1 MPLVF
6 KGDVRLSK
14 IDKKL
19 TIFGFIFFNFI
30 IMGRI
35 KEVVIYL
42 TYYLNGVAVP
52 RSTGVRIHFSDWDDV
67 KGRVRLK
74 NPNAGR
80 LNDRLK
86 ECRDKIDA

>member
-1 MPLVF
+1 
-6 KGDVRLSK
+6 
-14 IDKKL
+14 
-19 TIFGFIFFNFI
+19 
-30 IMGRI
+30 MGRI
-35 KEVVIYL
+35 KSEYPMGCYCIRNKPNAKNEVVIYL
-42 TYYLNGVAVP
+42 IYYLNGVAVP

-67 KGRVRLK
+67 KGRGRLK